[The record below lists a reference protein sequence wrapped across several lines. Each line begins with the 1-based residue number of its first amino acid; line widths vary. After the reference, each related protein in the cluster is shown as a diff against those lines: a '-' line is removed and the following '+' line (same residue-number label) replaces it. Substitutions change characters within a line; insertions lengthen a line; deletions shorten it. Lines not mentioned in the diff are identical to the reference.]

1 VGRENFPS
9 YCTHCP
15 VWLGQQH
22 LEWFGLPLVHE
33 PPRTNGD
40 PCVQHIYKRADRVPA
55 DYRDLVGRRA
65 GQAQSQ
71 REESR

>member
-1 VGRENFPS
+1 MVRRGPA
-9 YCTHCP
+9 P
-15 VWLGQQH
+15 LGQQH

-55 DYRDLVGRRA
+55 DYRDLVARRA
-65 GQAQSQ
+65 GQTQPQ
-71 REESR
+71 REEPR